1 MFRKFTFIF
10 FLILTLLSPFIRA
23 QKVALVL
30 SGGGS
35 RGAAHIGVIRALEE
49 NQIPIDYIVGT
60 SIGAIV
66 GSLYA
71 SGYTADEMEKLMD
84 SEAFQRWVA
93 GVMDDRY
100 IYYYRKE
107 DPNGGW
113 VSLDFDF
120 SKKLTS
126 QIPTNLI
133 SPYEM
138 DYAFLQIL
146 GTSSAACNNNFDH
159 LMIPFRCV
167 VSDVDSTQKIVL
179 GKGSQQCRAGFHEY
193 SFCF

>member
-1 MFRKFTFIF
+1 MFRKFIP
-10 FLILTLLSPFIRA
+10 FLFLLLSMASPAARA

-49 NQIPIDYIVGT
+49 NHIPISYIVGT

-71 SGYTADEMEKLMD
+71 IGYTADEMEKLLD
-84 SEAFQRWVA
+84 SEDFQRWAA
-93 GVMDDRY
+93 GVADDRY

-120 SKKLTS
+120 RKKLVYFERPAS
-126 QIPTNLI
+126 
-133 SPYEM
+133 
-138 DYAFLQIL
+138 
-146 GTSSAACNNNFDH
+146 
-159 LMIPFRCV
+159 
-167 VSDVDSTQKIVL
+167 
-179 GKGSQQCRAGFHEY
+179 
-193 SFCF
+193 

>member
-10 FLILTLLSPFIRA
+10 LLILTLLSPFIRA

-49 NQIPIDYIVGT
+49 NQIPINYIVGT

-71 SGYTADEMEKLMD
+71 SGYTADEIEKLMD
-84 SEAFQRWVA
+84 SEVFQRWVA

-120 SKKLTS
+120 RKKLTS
-126 QIPTNLI
+126 QLPTNLI

-146 GTSSAACNNNFDH
+146 GTSSEPVK
-159 LMIPFRCV
+159 II
-167 VSDVDSTQKIVL
+167 STNL
-179 GKGSQQCRAGFHEY
+179 
-193 SFCF
+193 